1 MIKNTTIISL
11 ATPPMNGAIHI
22 VRISGD
28 DTYKIINKITDKN
41 IKKESYVI
49 QRVNII
55 DNKTILDDVLLMK
68 FIAPKSFTGEDLIE
82 INCHGGIFLAS
93 KIINLLIK
101 NGAKLAERGEFS
113 KRAFMNK
120 KLNLNQAHAINNL
133 INSTNEK
140 SVEFAHNGLNIK
152 TNKKLEEFINTLFLL
167 IGQIEVNIDY
177 PEYDD
182 VPNIGKKQ
190 FIQKLTEINKTL
202 LQMID
207 SSKQHMKYVEG
218 FNVAI
223 LGKPNVGKSS
233 LLNVLL
239 QEEKAIVS
247 SVPGTT
253 RDAVEGR
260 VNINGLTFNIIDTA
274 GIRSKTNNKIEKIGI
289 DNSIKN
295 INKADIILFVIDG
308 SKKIDEE
315 DKRILSLIKSKPYI
329 IVSNKADLK
338 QVNNNL
344 SVISIS
350 AKNKKI
356 ASLLNV
362 IKNKA
367 QTLNVKSNNI
377 PLVQSSASIG
387 YIEHAHEKI
396 SESLDNIKSGVSFDL
411 IIQELHEAYEE
422 LLKVTGK
429 NVDYEFINEMFKKFC
444 LGK

>member
-1 MIKNTTIISL
+1 L
-11 ATPPMNGAIHI
+11 AN
-22 VRISGD
+22 
-28 DTYKIINKITDKN
+28 
-41 IKKESYVI
+41 
-49 QRVNII
+49 
-55 DNKTILDDVLLMK
+55 
-68 FIAPKSFTGEDLIE
+68 
-82 INCHGGIFLAS
+82 

-101 NGAKLAERGEFS
+101 NGAKLAEKGEFS
-113 KRAFMNK
+113 KRAFMNN

-140 SVEFAHNGLNIK
+140 SIQFAHNGLNNE

-182 VPNIGKKQ
+182 VPNISKKQ

-202 LQMID
+202 LQMIN

-218 FNVAI
+218 FNIAI

-247 SVPGTT
+247 SIPGTT
-253 RDAVEGR
+253 RDIVEGR

-289 DNSIKN
+289 NNSIKN
-295 INKADIILFVIDG
+295 IDKADIILFVIDG
-308 SKKIDEE
+308 SKKMDEE
-315 DKRILSLIKSKPYI
+315 DKKILSLIKNKNYI
-329 IVSNKADLK
+329 VVSNKADLK
-338 QVNNNL
+338 QTNNNL
-344 SVISIS
+344 NVISVS
-350 AKNKKI
+350 AKTKRIDN
-356 ASLLNV
+356 LLTA

-367 QTLNVKSNNI
+367 KTLSVNSSNT
-377 PLVQSSASIG
+377 PLLQSSTSIG
-387 YIEHAHEKI
+387 YIEQAQIKVN
-396 SESLDNIKSGVSFDL
+396 ESLNNIKSNVSFDL
-411 IIQELHEAYEE
+411 IIQELHQAYED